1 MIKFNI
7 LSSCLLTLCLSV
19 NVSYAAPEGGVV
31 TDGPL
36 TSLDKLDTI
45 SAGAGRQALGRPRAW
60 PAGRAARSSP
70 AHPHCAASGRSW

>member
-36 TSLDKLDTI
+36 TYFFHCIK
-45 SAGAGRQALGRPRAW
+45 SASICVILHHFLPSKTPKPCLQA
-60 PAGRAARSSP
+60 
-70 AHPHCAASGRSW
+70 